1 MKKVSLFFMAMV
13 ASFALQAQW
22 TDNPAN
28 NNFIANAL
36 ATDTTAAGG
45 IHPET
50 DAVTGD
56 TYVLWNAGGFE
67 SSDGYALHLQRLTA
81 DGTPQWGADG
91 ICMPH
96 HFNTWSAGRELA
108 ITTDHAAVACFA
120 AIDNHTY
127 AVKVNPDGTFPWGE
141 QGVTLFDGQ
150 GESRAE
156 VIAGNDGGCWTLGF
170 ARPQLYLQ
178 YVNADGTLNPT
189 AVIET
194 GNDSVYCAFGKLT
207 LGNDNNVFLTY
218 ETIHDT
224 TNTFDTKAEKQIH
237 LRGYA
242 TDGTQIT
249 PDVTLMATQ
258 YFEIAYYHRVI
269 PDGLGGAYAY
279 LARGDELTANVY
291 VYHYDVNGNNTIS
304 DTLGIPV
311 HDLDQD
317 SMYISPRVTV
327 DPVSHDLLIG
337 YYQTDAAFQR
347 SYVYYVNRITTT
359 GEKVWG
365 NGIKIADLQEN
376 KWWTHYVNAFE
387 DGSGFSITYMPCP
400 SNTSIL
406 STVEAMGL
414 DMNCNVLW
422 NKQLSSSKYYRS
434 TPDRLTGFHNGQN
447 IVVWS
452 NNDNGNLYGQNF
464 GVDGSMGHGV
474 GVEENVVEDEEIV
487 TLVRIINVN
496 GQTMTCKDE
505 NELTPGIYILQGTNK
520 DGMMVNKKTI
530 IIRE

>member
-1 MKKVSLFFMAMV
+1 MRKLSLLFLALI
-13 ASFALQAQW
+13 ASFAVQAQW
-22 TDNPAN
+22 TNDPAN

-36 ATDTTAAGG
+36 LTDTTVAGG
-45 IHPET
+45 IHLET

-56 TYVLWNAGGFE
+56 TYVLWNAGHLHT
-67 SSDGYALHLQRLTA
+67 SSGYAVHLQRLTA

-96 HFNTWSAGRELA
+96 HFDSWSQGREMA
-108 ITTDHAAVACFA
+108 VTTDHAVVACFA
-120 AIDNHTY
+120 TINNHTY
-127 AVKVNPDGTFPWGE
+127 AVKVNPDGTCAWGE
-141 QGVTLFDGQ
+141 EGVTLFDGQ
-150 GESRAE
+150 GQSRAE

-170 ARPQLYLQ
+170 TRPQLYLQ

-207 LGNDNNVFLTY
+207 LGNDNNVFVTY
-218 ETIHDT
+218 ETILDT
-224 TNTFDTKAEKQIH
+224 TDTFDTKAQKQIH

-242 TDGTQIT
+242 TDGTQVT
-249 PDVTLMATQ
+249 PDVTLMETQ
-258 YFEIAYYHRVI
+258 YFEIAYFHRVI

-279 LARGDELTANVY
+279 LARADELSGNVY

-304 DTLGIPV
+304 DPLGIPV

-317 SMYISPRVTV
+317 SIYTFPRVTV

-347 SYVYYVNRITTT
+347 SYVYFVNRITTT

-365 NGIKIADLQEN
+365 NGRKIADLGN
-376 KWWTHYVNAFE
+376 NPWGSHYVNAFE
-387 DGSGFSITYMPCP
+387 DGSGFSITYCP
-400 SNTSIL
+400 SPSSTSIL
-406 STVEAMGL
+406 TTVEAMGL

-422 NKQLSSSKYYRS
+422 NTQLTSKKCYRS

-447 IVVWS
+447 IIVWA
-452 NNDNGNLYGQNF
+452 NNDNGGLYGQNF
-464 GVDGSMGHGV
+464 GVSGAMGQGAD
-474 GVEENVVEDEEIV
+474 VEETLVDDEIV
-487 TLVRIINVN
+487 NLVRIINVN
-496 GQTMTCKDE
+496 GQIMTCKDV
-505 NELTPGIYILQGTNK
+505 NELTPGLYILQGTNK
-520 DGMMVNKKTI
+520 DGQMVNKRTI
-530 IIRE
+530 VVRK